1 MGLRERNEE
10 KRSILW
16 WIVTLGAS
24 AVILFVAIFFAF
36 DLLASNPLKGTWIS
50 EDDAISLEFQDK
62 GVVIVSSTAEETEPY
77 QVELSYVYDKTE
89 KTVDIKAK
97 NDEDFFA
104 GDAADKAELSLDA
117 TFGLVADSFNYSI
130 REGVLTLTER
140 EYGEQLVF
148 TKE

>member
-24 AVILFVAIFFAF
+24 VIILFVIVFFAI
-36 DLLASNPLKGTWIS
+36 DLLSNNPLKGTWVS
-50 EDDAISLEFQDK
+50 EDDAISLEFQEK
-62 GVVIVSSTAEETEPY
+62 GVVVVSSTEAEMEPY

-97 NDEDFFA
+97 NDENFFA
-104 GDAADKAELSLDA
+104 GDAADKAELSLGA
-117 TFGLVADSFNYSI
+117 SFGLVTDSFNYSI
-130 REGVLTLTER
+130 KEGELTLTER

>member
-24 AVILFVAIFFAF
+24 AVILFVVIFFAF
-36 DLLASNPLKGTWIS
+36 DLLSSNPLKGTWAS
-50 EDDAISLEFQDK
+50 QDDAISLEFQDK

>member
-24 AVILFVAIFFAF
+24 VIILFVIVFFAIN
-36 DLLASNPLKGTWIS
+36 LLSSNPLKGTWVS
-50 EDDAISLEFQDK
+50 EDDAISLEFQEK
-62 GVVIVSSTAEETEPY
+62 GVVIVSSTDEETEPY
-77 QVELSYVYDKTE
+77 QVELTYVYDKTE

-97 NDEDFFA
+97 NDENFFA
-104 GDAADKAELSLDA
+104 GDAADKAELSLGA
-117 TFGLVADSFNYSI
+117 SFGRVTDSFNYSI
-130 REGVLTLTER
+130 KEGVMTLTER